1 MSEERSDFVPDP
13 DLSASVRVA
22 DTPLTVSRVEAPVEA
37 EEKFEGDVERDID
50 GLLYLGALSATV
62 NIWGHRFE
70 IHTLRAGE
78 ELARDQIV
86 NEYDGMFGQ
95 SRALGLATAA
105 AAVKSVDGTAL
116 QRPLAPGKS
125 DVISAIRANFVTFS
139 NYYFPVIERIYDEYE
154 LLELRQARAFRALEG
169 K

>member
-1 MSEERSDFVPDP
+1 MNEERSDFVADP
-13 DLSASVRVA
+13 SFPEIAQGS
-22 DTPLTVSRVEAPVEA
+22 TTVSKVEAKESDDHFSPEIEREVE
-37 EEKFEGDVERDID
+37 

-62 NIWGHRFE
+62 TIWGHTFE

-86 NEYDGMFGQ
+86 NEYEGIFGQ

-105 AAVKSVDGTAL
+105 AAVKAVDNTPL
-116 QRPLAPGKS
+116 QRPLKSGKS
-125 DVISAIRANFVTFS
+125 DTISSIRANFAIFS
-139 NYYFPVIERIYDEYE
+139 EYYFPVIEQIYEEYE
-154 LLELRQARAFRALEG
+154 KLEVKQARAFKALEG

>member
-1 MSEERSDFVPDP
+1 MHDERSDFVPDP
-13 DLSASVRVA
+13 DLSTSIPT
-22 DTPLTVSRVEAPVEA
+22 DTPVAVERVEAAQEGERFPA
-37 EEKFEGDVERDID
+37 EIERDVE
-50 GLLYLGALSATV
+50 GLLYLGALSTEV

-86 NEYDGMFGQ
+86 NEYDGVFGQ
-95 SRALGLATAA
+95 ARALGLATAA
-105 AAVKSVDGTAL
+105 AAVKSVDGTPL

-125 DVISAIRANFVTFS
+125 DIISAIRANFTTFS
-139 NYYFPVIERIYDEYE
+139 DYYFPVIERIYDEYE
-154 LLELRQARAFRALEG
+154 KLELRQARAFRALEG